1 MLPEPSAEQLKQS
14 EQLRKLILEDIAEHH
29 GWIGFDRFMH
39 HVLYTPELGY
49 YSGPLQIF
57 GSEGDFITAPL
68 MGRLFGKCIARQ
80 CAQVIREMHSACL
93 YEFGAGDGSLA
104 VTVLEELEAV
114 GATPDSY
121 FIIETSASLRQRQQ
135 SVLSRLASGLSNRVK
150 WLDHLPETIRGVVL
164 ANEVLDALPCK
175 RFEVDTGGKILEL
188 GVGMAGS
195 EFIWS
200 RSEEEIRDS
209 GCLRRLNLQAGY
221 QSETQVQAAGWVST
235 VAELFERG
243 LLLIVDYGFPRAEFY
258 HHDRYQGTLMC
269 HYRHYAHSDP
279 FYLPGLQDITNHIDF
294 TAMAHAGID
303 SGLDL
308 VGYCD
313 QANFLLSCGLIDI
326 LADFQAVGEP
336 ETKEMLSLS
345 AEIKKLTMP
354 HEMGELF
361 KVIALSKG
369 IDQQLIGF
377 QNRNQSG
384 RLMHGYNAYP

>member
-14 EQLRKLILEDIAEHH
+14 EQLQQLIFEDIAEHQ

-39 HVLYTPELGY
+39 QVLYTPELGY
-49 YSGPLQIF
+49 YSGPLQKF

-68 MGRLFGKCIARQ
+68 MGGLFGKCIAHQ
-80 CAQVIREMHSACL
+80 CAQAIRGIDDACL

-114 GATPDSY
+114 GATPDTY

-135 SVLSRLASGLSNRVK
+135 SELSHLSSGLRNRIR

-175 RFEVDTGGKILEL
+175 RFEVDTGGRILEL
-188 GVGMAGS
+188 GVGKAAS
-195 EFIWS
+195 KLIWS
-200 RSEEEIRDS
+200 RSEEEILDS
-209 GCLRRLNLQAGY
+209 EYLRNLNLQPGY
-221 QSETQVQAAGWVST
+221 QSEKQVQAASWVST
-235 VAELFERG
+235 VAELFEQG

-269 HYRHYAHSDP
+269 HYRHYAHPDP
-279 FYLPGLQDITNHIDF
+279 FYLPGLQDITTHIDF
-294 TAMAHAGID
+294 TAMARAGID

-326 LADFQAVGEP
+326 LADLQTAGGLEN
-336 ETKEMLSLS
+336 KEMLSLS
-345 AEIKKLTMP
+345 AEVKKLTMP

-361 KVIALSKG
+361 KVIALSKD
-369 IDQQLIGF
+369 IDEELIGF
-377 QNRNQSG
+377 RNKNQTG
-384 RLMHGYNAYP
+384 RLVHG